1 MCGFLGAVDFD
12 KRLEVIQP
20 LLSKGLKAI
29 AHRGP
34 DSSKEQFF
42 DNVYLGHNRLSII
55 DLSESGNQPMK
66 SVNAEAYIIYN
77 GEVYNYMELKNELK
91 GTRFNSNSDSEVVME
106 GYLKEGTDFFK
117 KLRGIYAFAIYDNR
131 LTQKVILAR
140 DPAGVKP
147 LYYFNK
153 SGFHIFGSEIKAL
166 LPGVKDKVTI
176 NEDVIKT
183 FLNLGY
189 CPEPDTVYKEIIAL
203 APGSVY
209 EIQNGKTSKTGF
221 KKYDFEYENSNDVNR
236 NTSDTETHLQTAVK
250 RNLTSDVEVAVA
262 LSGGID
268 SSLIYAYANKSDSDI
283 KGLTVKF
290 DDEEYNEEELSKVYS
305 KTLEG
310 KHEFVEVE
318 SELNLETLN
327 KIIIN
332 FDQPYADSSAINVYY
347 LTKATGKIT
356 KVLLGGD
363 GGDELYNG
371 YPSMTWLTYIERFN
385 NNALLKRSGS
395 AFLKAAEKILNINH
409 KRSVK
414 RIADLWKDDQ
424 SELLYDW
431 HSWFPRK
438 TLINGKSPFLFDA
451 TSGLNNYKKIFEDQM
466 PHKFKGKVVFDYFRK
481 QMLSDYL
488 RKTDMM
494 SMLNSVEYRVPLL
507 DEDLTDLALSI
518 PFDQKSSL
526 KATKK
531 ILRDIHSRIY
541 PADTSKA
548 PKKGFTIPL
557 DSSLS
562 KEDFNL
568 IKDSITSP
576 GNFLSEYISKE
587 YVKFLFDVLE
597 KKVSA
602 DDEISRAGVYQRILM
617 FYSLNLWYGSL

>member
-34 DSSKEQFF
+34 DSSREELFE
-42 DNVYLGHNRLSII
+42 NVYLGHNRLSII

-66 SVNAEAYIIYN
+66 SANSDASIIYN
-77 GEVYNYMELKNELK
+77 GEVYNYQELKKELSGIK
-91 GTRFNSNSDSEVVME
+91 FNSNSDSEVVLE
-106 GYLKEGTDFFK
+106 GYLKEGTDYFK
-117 KLRGIYAFAIYDNR
+117 KLRGLYAFAIYDNR
-131 LTQKVILAR
+131 QNQKIILAR
-140 DPAGVKP
+140 DPSGIKP
-147 LYYFNK
+147 LYYFSKNN
-153 SGFHIFGSEIKAL
+153 FHIFGSEIKAL
-166 LPGVKDKVTI
+166 LPSVRNKITI
-176 NEDVIKT
+176 NENVIKT

-189 CPEPDTVYKEIIAL
+189 CPEPETVYNEIIAL
-203 APGSVY
+203 APGSIY
-209 EIQNGKTSKTGF
+209 EISSQQTIKSSF
-221 KKYDFEYENSNDVNR
+221 KKYDFVSENSHDVNR
-236 NTSDTETHLQTAVK
+236 NTIDTEKYLELAVK

-268 SSLIYAYANKSDSDI
+268 SSLIYAFANRSDSDI

-290 DDEEYNEEELSKVYS
+290 EDEEYDEGELSKVYS
-305 KTLEG
+305 KTLNG

-318 SELNLETLN
+318 SELNLDTLN
-327 KIIIN
+327 KILLN
-332 FDQPYADSSAINVYY
+332 FDQPYADSSAVNVYF

-371 YPSMTWLTYIERFN
+371 YPSMTWLTYIEKLN
-385 NNALLKRSGS
+385 NNPLLKSSGN
-395 AFLKAAEKILNINH
+395 AFLKAAEKLLNVNH

-438 TLINGKSPFLFDA
+438 TMYNGNSPFLFDA
-451 TSGLNNYKKIFEDQM
+451 TSGLDNYNKIFEDQQ
-466 PHKFKGKVVFDYFRK
+466 PASFKGKVVFDYFRK

-518 PFDQKSSL
+518 PFDQKSDL
-526 KATKK
+526 RVTKK
-531 ILRDIHSRIY
+531 ILRDIHSKIY
-541 PADTSKA
+541 PSDTSKA

-562 KEDFNL
+562 REDFNL
-568 IKDSITSP
+568 IKENILSP
-576 GNFLSEYISKE
+576 GNFLSEYISTD
-587 YVKFLFDVLE
+587 YVKFLFEVLE
-597 KKVSA
+597 KKRTA

-617 FYSLNLWYGSL
+617 FYSLNLWHGSK

>member
-34 DSSKEQFF
+34 DSSREELFE
-42 DNVYLGHNRLSII
+42 NVYLGHNRLSII

-66 SVNAEAYIIYN
+66 SANSDASIIYN
-77 GEVYNYMELKNELK
+77 GEVYNYQELKKELSGIK
-91 GTRFNSNSDSEVVME
+91 FNSNSDSEVVLE
-106 GYLKEGTDFFK
+106 GYLKEGTDYFK
-117 KLRGIYAFAIYDNR
+117 KLRGLYAFAIYDNR
-131 LTQKVILAR
+131 QNQKIILAR
-140 DPAGVKP
+140 DPSGIKP
-147 LYYFNK
+147 LYYFSKNN
-153 SGFHIFGSEIKAL
+153 FHIFGSEIKAL
-166 LPGVKDKVTI
+166 LPSVRNKITI
-176 NEDVIKT
+176 NENVIKT

-189 CPEPDTVYKEIIAL
+189 CPEPETVYNEIIAL
-203 APGSVY
+203 APGSIY
-209 EIQNGKTSKTGF
+209 EISSQQTIKSSF
-221 KKYDFEYENSNDVNR
+221 KKYDFVSENSHDVNR
-236 NTSDTETHLQTAVK
+236 NTIDTEKYLELAVK

-268 SSLIYAYANKSDSDI
+268 SSLIYAFANRSDSDI

-290 DDEEYNEEELSKVYS
+290 EDEEYDEGELSKVYS
-305 KTLEG
+305 KTLNG

-318 SELNLETLN
+318 SELNLDTLN
-327 KIIIN
+327 KILLN
-332 FDQPYADSSAINVYY
+332 FDQPYADSSAVNVYF

-371 YPSMTWLTYIERFN
+371 YPSMTWLTYIEKLN
-385 NNALLKRSGS
+385 NNPLLKSSGN
-395 AFLKAAEKILNINH
+395 AFLKAAEKILNVNH

-438 TLINGKSPFLFDA
+438 TMYNGNSPFLFDA
-451 TSGLNNYKKIFEDQM
+451 TSGLDNYNKIFEDQQ
-466 PHKFKGKVVFDYFRK
+466 PASFKGKVVFDYFRK

-518 PFDQKSSL
+518 PFDQKSDL
-526 KATKK
+526 RVTKK
-531 ILRDIHSRIY
+531 ILRDIHSKIY
-541 PADTSKA
+541 PSDTSKA

-562 KEDFNL
+562 REDFNL
-568 IKDSITSP
+568 IKENILSP
-576 GNFLSEYISKE
+576 GNFLSEYISTD

-597 KKVSA
+597 KKRTA

-617 FYSLNLWYGSL
+617 FYSLNLWHGSK

>member
-34 DSSKEQFF
+34 DSSREELFE
-42 DNVYLGHNRLSII
+42 NVYLGHNRLSII

-66 SVNAEAYIIYN
+66 SANSDASIIYN
-77 GEVYNYMELKNELK
+77 GEVYNYQELKKDLSGIK
-91 GTRFNSNSDSEVVME
+91 FNSNSDSEVVLE
-106 GYLKEGTDFFK
+106 GYLKEGTDYFK
-117 KLRGIYAFAIYDNR
+117 KLRGLYAFAIYDNR
-131 LTQKVILAR
+131 QNQKIILAR
-140 DPAGVKP
+140 DPSGIKP
-147 LYYFNK
+147 LYYFSKNN
-153 SGFHIFGSEIKAL
+153 FHIFGSEIKAL
-166 LPGVKDKVTI
+166 LPSVRNKITI
-176 NEDVIKT
+176 NENVIKT

-189 CPEPDTVYKEIIAL
+189 CPEPETVYNEIIAL
-203 APGSVY
+203 APGSIY
-209 EIQNGKTSKTGF
+209 EISSQQTIKSSF
-221 KKYDFEYENSNDVNR
+221 KKYDFVSENSHDVNR
-236 NTSDTETHLQTAVK
+236 NTIDTEKYLELAVK

-268 SSLIYAYANKSDSDI
+268 SSLIYAFANRSDSDI

-290 DDEEYNEEELSKVYS
+290 EDEEYDEGELSKVYS
-305 KTLEG
+305 KTLNG

-318 SELNLETLN
+318 SELNLDTLN
-327 KIIIN
+327 KILLN
-332 FDQPYADSSAINVYY
+332 FDQPYADSSAVNVYF

-371 YPSMTWLTYIERFN
+371 YPSMTWLTYIEKLN
-385 NNALLKRSGS
+385 NNPLLKSSGN
-395 AFLKAAEKILNINH
+395 AFLKAAEKILNVNH

-438 TLINGKSPFLFDA
+438 TMYNGNSPFLFDA
-451 TSGLNNYKKIFEDQM
+451 TSGLDNYNKIFEDQQ
-466 PHKFKGKVVFDYFRK
+466 PASFKGKVVFDYFRK

-518 PFDQKSSL
+518 PFDQKSDL
-526 KATKK
+526 RVTKK
-531 ILRDIHSRIY
+531 ILRDIHSKIY
-541 PADTSKA
+541 PSDTSKA

-562 KEDFNL
+562 REDFNL
-568 IKDSITSP
+568 IKENILSP
-576 GNFLSEYISKE
+576 GNFLSEYISTD
-587 YVKFLFDVLE
+587 YVKFLFEVLE
-597 KKVSA
+597 KKRTA

-617 FYSLNLWYGSL
+617 FYSLNLWHGSK

>member
-34 DSSKEQFF
+34 DSSREELFE
-42 DNVYLGHNRLSII
+42 NVYLGHNRLSII

-66 SVNAEAYIIYN
+66 SANSDASIIYN
-77 GEVYNYMELKNELK
+77 GEVYNYQELKKELSGIK
-91 GTRFNSNSDSEVVME
+91 FNSNSDSEVVLE
-106 GYLKEGTDFFK
+106 GYLKEGTDYFK
-117 KLRGIYAFAIYDNR
+117 KLRGLYAFAIYDNR
-131 LTQKVILAR
+131 QNQKIILAR
-140 DPAGVKP
+140 DPSGIKP
-147 LYYFNK
+147 LYYFSKNN
-153 SGFHIFGSEIKAL
+153 FHIFGSEIKAL
-166 LPGVKDKVTI
+166 LPSVRNKITI
-176 NEDVIKT
+176 NENVIKT

-189 CPEPDTVYKEIIAL
+189 CPEPETVYNEIIAL
-203 APGSVY
+203 APGSIY
-209 EIQNGKTSKTGF
+209 EISSQQTIKSSF
-221 KKYDFEYENSNDVNR
+221 KKYDFVSENSHDVNR
-236 NTSDTETHLQTAVK
+236 NTIDTEKYLELAVK

-268 SSLIYAYANKSDSDI
+268 SSLIYAFANRSDSDI

-290 DDEEYNEEELSKVYS
+290 EDEEYDEGELSKVYS
-305 KTLEG
+305 KTLNG

-318 SELNLETLN
+318 SELNLDTLN
-327 KIIIN
+327 KILLN
-332 FDQPYADSSAINVYY
+332 FDQPYADSSAVNVYF

-371 YPSMTWLTYIERFN
+371 YPSMTWLTYIEKLN
-385 NNALLKRSGS
+385 NNPLLKSSGN
-395 AFLKAAEKILNINH
+395 AFLKAAEKILNVNH

-438 TLINGKSPFLFDA
+438 TMYNGNSPFLFDA
-451 TSGLNNYKKIFEDQM
+451 TSGLDNYNKIFEDQQ
-466 PHKFKGKVVFDYFRK
+466 PASFKGKVVFDYFRK

-518 PFDQKSSL
+518 PFDQKSDL
-526 KATKK
+526 RVTKK
-531 ILRDIHSRIY
+531 ILRDIHSKIY
-541 PADTSKA
+541 PSDTSKA

-562 KEDFNL
+562 REDFNL
-568 IKDSITSP
+568 IKENILSP
-576 GNFLSEYISKE
+576 GNFLSEYISTD

-597 KKVSA
+597 KR
-602 DDEISRAGVYQRILM
+602 ERQMMR
-617 FYSLNLWYGSL
+617 

>member
-12 KRLEVIQP
+12 KRLEVIRP

-34 DSSKEQFF
+34 DSSKEEMF

-66 SVNAEAYIIYN
+66 SANADAYIIYN
-77 GEVYNYMELKNELK
+77 GEVYNYLELKKELT
-91 GTRFNSNSDSEVVME
+91 GTKFNSNSDSEVVLE
-106 GYLKEGTDFFK
+106 GYLKEGINYFK

-131 LTQKVILAR
+131 QTQKIILCR
-140 DPAGVKP
+140 DPSGIKP

-153 SGFHIFGSEIKAL
+153 NNFHIFGSEIKAL
-166 LPGVKDKVTI
+166 LPVIKDRITI

-189 CPEPDTVYKEIIAL
+189 CPEPGTVYKEITAL
-203 APGSVY
+203 APGSAY
-209 EIQNGKTSKTGF
+209 EIQSDKTTQISF
-221 KKYDFEYENSNDVNR
+221 KKYDFETENNFDISR
-236 NTSDTETHLQTAVK
+236 NTIDTEKYLETAVK

-268 SSLIYAYANKSDSDI
+268 SSLIYAFANKSDSDI

-290 DDEEYNEEELSKVYS
+290 EDEEYNEEELSKIYS
-305 KTLEG
+305 KTLNG
-310 KHEFVEVE
+310 NHEFVEVE
-318 SELNLETLN
+318 SELDIETLN
-327 KIIIN
+327 KILLS
-332 FDQPYADSSAINVYY
+332 FDQPYADSSAINVYF

-371 YPSMTWLTYIERFN
+371 YPSMTWLTYIEKFN
-385 NNALLKRSGS
+385 QNNLLRGSGS
-395 AFLKAAEKILNINH
+395 AFLKATEKFVITAH

-414 RIADLWKDDQ
+414 RISDLWKDDQ
-424 SELLYDW
+424 SELFYDW

-438 TLINGKSPFLFDA
+438 TLFNGKSPFLFD
-451 TSGLNNYKKIFEDQM
+451 TSDGLANYNTIFKKEQ
-466 PHKFKGKVVFDYFRK
+466 PEKFKGKVVFDYFRK

-507 DEDLTDLALSI
+507 DEDLSDLALSI
-518 PFDQKSSL
+518 PFDQKSDL
-526 KATKK
+526 RTTKK
-531 ILRDIHSRIY
+531 ILRNIHSSIY
-541 PADTSKA
+541 PSNTSSA

-562 KEDFNL
+562 KKDFDIIKENL
-568 IKDSITSP
+568 TSS
-576 GNFLSEYISKE
+576 GNFLNEYISPG
-587 YVKFLFDVLE
+587 YVKFLFEVLE
-597 KKVSA
+597 KKRNA

-617 FYSLNLWYGSL
+617 FYSLNLWYNSK

>member
-34 DSSKEQFF
+34 DSSREELFE
-42 DNVYLGHNRLSII
+42 NVYLGHNRLSII

-66 SVNAEAYIIYN
+66 SANSDASIIYN
-77 GEVYNYMELKNELK
+77 GEVYNYQELKKELSGIK
-91 GTRFNSNSDSEVVME
+91 FNSNSDSEVVLE
-106 GYLKEGTDFFK
+106 GYLKEGTDYFK
-117 KLRGIYAFAIYDNR
+117 KLRGLYAFAIYDNR
-131 LTQKVILAR
+131 QNQKIILAR
-140 DPAGVKP
+140 DPSGIKP
-147 LYYFNK
+147 LYYFSKNN
-153 SGFHIFGSEIKAL
+153 FHIFGSEIKAL
-166 LPGVKDKVTI
+166 LPSVRNKITI
-176 NEDVIKT
+176 NENVIKT

-189 CPEPDTVYKEIIAL
+189 CPEPETVYNEIIAL
-203 APGSVY
+203 APGSIY
-209 EIQNGKTSKTGF
+209 EISSQQTIKSSF
-221 KKYDFEYENSNDVNR
+221 KKYDFVSENSHDVNR
-236 NTSDTETHLQTAVK
+236 NTIDTEKYLELAVK

-268 SSLIYAYANKSDSDI
+268 SSLIYAFANRSDSDI

-290 DDEEYNEEELSKVYS
+290 EDEEYDEGELSKVYS
-305 KTLEG
+305 KTLNG

-318 SELNLETLN
+318 SELNLDTLN
-327 KIIIN
+327 KILLN
-332 FDQPYADSSAINVYY
+332 FDQPYADSSAVNVYF

-371 YPSMTWLTYIERFN
+371 YPSMTWLTYIEKLN
-385 NNALLKRSGS
+385 NNPLLKSSGN
-395 AFLKAAEKILNINH
+395 AFLKAAEKILNVNH

-438 TLINGKSPFLFDA
+438 TMYNGNSPFLFDA
-451 TSGLNNYKKIFEDQM
+451 TSGLDNYNKIFEDQQ
-466 PHKFKGKVVFDYFRK
+466 PASFKGKVVFDYFRK

-518 PFDQKSSL
+518 PFDQKSDL
-526 KATKK
+526 RVTKK
-531 ILRDIHSRIY
+531 ILRDIHSKIY
-541 PADTSKA
+541 PSDTSKA

-562 KEDFNL
+562 REDFNL
-568 IKDSITSP
+568 IKENILSP
-576 GNFLSEYISKE
+576 GNFLSEYISTD
-587 YVKFLFDVLE
+587 YVKFLFEVLE
-597 KKVSA
+597 KKRTA

-617 FYSLNLWYGSL
+617 FYSLNLWHGSK

>member
-34 DSSKEQFF
+34 DSSREELFE
-42 DNVYLGHNRLSII
+42 NVYLGHNRLSII

-66 SVNAEAYIIYN
+66 SANSDASIIYN
-77 GEVYNYMELKNELK
+77 GEVYNYQELKKDLSGIK
-91 GTRFNSNSDSEVVME
+91 FNSNSDSEVVLE
-106 GYLKEGTDFFK
+106 GYLKEGTDYFK
-117 KLRGIYAFAIYDNR
+117 KLRGLYAFAIYDNR
-131 LTQKVILAR
+131 QNQKIILAR
-140 DPAGVKP
+140 DPSGIKP
-147 LYYFNK
+147 LYYFSKNN
-153 SGFHIFGSEIKAL
+153 FHIFGSEIKAL
-166 LPGVKDKVTI
+166 LPSVRNKITI
-176 NEDVIKT
+176 NENVIKT

-189 CPEPDTVYKEIIAL
+189 CPEPETVYNEIIAL
-203 APGSVY
+203 APGSIY
-209 EIQNGKTSKTGF
+209 EISSQQTIKSSF
-221 KKYDFEYENSNDVNR
+221 KKYDFVSENSHDVNR
-236 NTSDTETHLQTAVK
+236 NTIDTEKYLELAVK

-268 SSLIYAYANKSDSDI
+268 SSLIYAFANRSDSDI

-290 DDEEYNEEELSKVYS
+290 EDEEYDEGELSKVYS
-305 KTLEG
+305 KTLNG

-318 SELNLETLN
+318 SELNLDTLN
-327 KIIIN
+327 KILLN
-332 FDQPYADSSAINVYY
+332 FDQPYADSSAVNVYF

-371 YPSMTWLTYIERFN
+371 YPSMTWLTYIEKLN
-385 NNALLKRSGS
+385 NNPLLKSSGN
-395 AFLKAAEKILNINH
+395 AFLKAAEKILNVNH

-438 TLINGKSPFLFDA
+438 TMYNGKSPFLFDA
-451 TSGLNNYKKIFEDQM
+451 TSGLDNYNKIFEDQQ
-466 PHKFKGKVVFDYFRK
+466 PASFKEKVVFDYFRK

-518 PFDQKSSL
+518 PFDQKSDL
-526 KATKK
+526 RVTKK
-531 ILRDIHSRIY
+531 ILRDIHSKIY
-541 PADTSKA
+541 PSDTSKA

-562 KEDFNL
+562 REDFNL
-568 IKDSITSP
+568 IKENILSP
-576 GNFLSEYISKE
+576 GNFLSEYISTD

-597 KKVSA
+597 KKRTA

-617 FYSLNLWYGSL
+617 FYSLNLWHGSK